1 MTGTLPLNVL
11 IHWKG
16 RTQDFLSAGA
26 NSANLHRDLPYT
38 DRVSSQ
44 TLCQKKKLVFLGG
57 STVPPC
63 PPLPLCT
70 ALTGILVRSSFTGLF
85 FAIGM
90 PVDAFFQSW
99 EMTNCLVVPPVGI
112 FSRVLSY
119 ISLQNVSVTLVVSV
133 WPSATFWP
141 LLWQRYATIINLWTF
156 AIVNSNYSC
165 CHGRAQGKLLIC
177 SIHWNGCLIF
187 AVRTS
192 FNPF

>member
-11 IHWKG
+11 IHWQG

-26 NSANLHRDLPYT
+26 NSTNLHRDLPYT

-44 TLCQKKKLVFLGG
+44 TLCQKKKKVFLAGATTHP
-57 STVPPC
+57 SVP
-63 PPLPLCT
+63 PLCT
-70 ALTGILVRSSFTGLF
+70 ALTGIHVRSSFTGLF

-99 EMTNCLVVPPVGI
+99 EGTNCLVVPPVGI

-141 LLWQRYATIINLWTF
+141 LLWQRYATIINL
-156 AIVNSNYSC
+156 
-165 CHGRAQGKLLIC
+165 
-177 SIHWNGCLIF
+177 
-187 AVRTS
+187 
-192 FNPF
+192 